1 MRVRRRLIGA
11 IPPASSA
18 IAGALLWG
26 CGMALS
32 LYAGLEI
39 AIEGRTAHRGAL
51 LVLYFAG
58 GLLSYPLALYVV
70 RFAAYDKRAEIR
82 FCAAF
87 VSLCAATIG
96 GTALLSAL
104 LFGNTDGL
112 SIFAGVAALY
122 QFAVMGTRYYLP
134 LGVVLLFAASF
145 WLVRTTR

>member
-1 MRVRRRLIGA
+1 
-11 IPPASSA
+11 
-18 IAGALLWG
+18 
-26 CGMALS
+26 MALS
-32 LYAGLEI
+32 LYIGLEI
-39 AIEGRTAHRGAL
+39 AIEGRTAHRSAL

-58 GLLSYPLALYVV
+58 GALSYPLALYAV
-70 RFAAYDKRAEIR
+70 RFAASDKGAEIR

-96 GTALLSAL
+96 GTAGLSAI

-112 SIFAGVAALY
+112 SFFAGVAALY

-134 LGVVLLFAASF
+134 LGVILLFAASL